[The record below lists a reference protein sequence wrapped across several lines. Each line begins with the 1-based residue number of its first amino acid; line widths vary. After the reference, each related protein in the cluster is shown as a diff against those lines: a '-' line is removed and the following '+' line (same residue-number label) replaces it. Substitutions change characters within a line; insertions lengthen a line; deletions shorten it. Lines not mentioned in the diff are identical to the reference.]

1 MVAKDDKFKPL
12 LEPQGSLQLSSAGLS
27 VKFVVEE
34 VVERLEYEKQPGGD
48 FFSQDKAG
56 WPP

>member
-27 VKFVVEE
+27 VKFAVEE
-34 VVERLEYEKQPGGD
+34 VVERLKYEKQPGGD
-48 FFSQDKAG
+48 FSSQDKAG